1 MRSLFLFA
9 VVGLLSLEGI
19 AACSFR
25 ESPED
30 SESQPQA
37 GSELDGGDASL
48 VAWTADNCLE
58 GQNMDALDVDISR
71 CPALPQYPRPATLS
85 SGEQVSLGA
94 WELGTTSNGET
105 YKYGGLSPADG
116 GGGTI
121 LTFEGGSAPV
131 NEGNLVCWAKG
142 YYRLRKILQDP
153 PREWLLLRGWGFQFR
168 FFQFQTD
175 LRNGATGFRKI
186 TSYQNHLI
194 KWVTV
199 ISQTGECQQ
208 PTLTK
213 FRDYA
218 KGELTR
224 RGIDPDG
231 GLPVPEGGA
240 PLDAGPTADASAS
253 AADASQ

>member
-1 MRSLFLFA
+1 MKRSVFLFA
-9 VVGLLSLEGI
+9 VFGLIGLSGI
-19 AACSFR
+19 AACSSR
-25 ESPED
+25 PSED
-30 SESQPQA
+30 SESLSQA
-37 GSELDGGDASL
+37 GSDLDGGAEGGA
-48 VAWTADNCLE
+48 VWTADNCLD

-71 CPALPQYPRPATLS
+71 CPALPQYPRPASLP

-94 WELGTTSNGET
+94 WEIGTTSNGET

-116 GGGTI
+116 GPGMVI
-121 LTFEGGSAPV
+121 TFEGGSAPV
-131 NEGNLVCWAKG
+131 NDGNLKCWAKG

-153 PREWLLLRGWGFQFR
+153 PSEWMLLRGWGFQFR

-175 LRNGATGFRKI
+175 MRNGATGYRKI
-186 TSYQNHLI
+186 SSFQNHLV

-218 KGELTR
+218 KSELTR

-231 GLPVPEGGA
+231 GLPVPEAGA
-240 PLDAGPTADASAS
+240 PDASSSPSDAGAATDA
-253 AADASQ
+253 Q